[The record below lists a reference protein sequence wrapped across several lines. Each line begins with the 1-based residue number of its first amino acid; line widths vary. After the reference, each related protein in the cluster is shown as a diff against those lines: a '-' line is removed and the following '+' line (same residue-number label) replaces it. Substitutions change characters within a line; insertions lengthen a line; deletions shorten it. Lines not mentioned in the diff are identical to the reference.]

1 VSPRTA
7 KVSRDAIVRALRTAR
22 SDSAI
27 ARDLACDR
35 HRVSTIRRSLGLPK
49 VPQQPLTL
57 EDKWRANTRPLD
69 GGHLEWVGER
79 VGKARTPVLRYRD
92 TCHSPAAIAFR
103 IKHGRDPQG
112 YVIAECGVR
121 QCVAP
126 DCVEDEAGRQR
137 LREQL
142 RLLLGG
148 PDRKTHCVHNHDLSE
163 HGRYSPDGRT
173 AYCEACKAER
183 KRAERASAA

>member
-1 VSPRTA
+1 MSPRPA
-7 KVSRDAIVRALRTAR
+7 NASRAEIVRALRTGR
-22 SDSAI
+22 SHSRI
-27 ARDLACDR
+27 ARDLGCDR
-35 HRVSTIRRSLGLPK
+35 HRVTDIRKGLGLPK

-57 EDKWRANTRPLD
+57 EDKWRSNTRPLD
-69 GGHLEWVGER
+69 GGHLEWTGER
-79 VGKARTPVLRYRD
+79 VGKARTPVMRYRD
-92 TCHSPAAIAFR
+92 ACYSPAAIAFR
-103 IKHGRDPQG
+103 IKHGREPEG

-148 PDRKTHCVHNHDLSE
+148 PERKPHCVHGHDLAE

-173 AYCEACKAER
+173 AYCEACKADR

>member
-1 VSPRTA
+1 MSPRPENA
-7 KVSRDAIVRALRTAR
+7 SRAEIVRALRTGR
-22 SDSAI
+22 SDSRI
-27 ARDLACDR
+27 ARDLGCDR
-35 HRVSTIRRSLGLPK
+35 HRVTAIRKGLGLPK
-49 VPQQPLTL
+49 VPQQPLAL

-69 GGHLEWVGER
+69 GGHLEWTGER
-79 VGKARTPVLRYRD
+79 VGNARTPVMRYRD
-92 TCHSPAAIAFR
+92 ACYSPAAIAWR
-103 IKHGRDPQG
+103 IKHGREPEG

-126 DCVEDEAGRQR
+126 DCVEDEAGRRR

-148 PDRKTHCVHNHDLSE
+148 PQRKTHCVHGHDLDE

-173 AYCEACKAER
+173 AYCEACKADR
-183 KRAERASAA
+183 KRAEREHAA